1 MLRKQC
7 PGVNQTNRCHS
18 RPSRS
23 ETMDERAAESDLNE
37 VYEDARGELP
47 VDDQSNDEF
56 EDVQS
61 DRPLSEQFDEQTIGD
76 GKSEIRSSRSSDKQD
91 ADQSSRKNRSVEES
105 DGEQDRKPD
114 EEQDGESD
122 RESDEKSSNTEQDNE
137 KQKEP
142 SEATTQTTEQP
153 DSDLQYSE
161 EELNEKL
168 LRSTEL
174 KEAGNVHFKS
184 QEYEKS
190 LELYSKALAECPN
203 RFGDKKAI
211 ILNNK
216 AVCRWKLLERSSEQ
230 LNFGDAPVKT
240 EFDEIIADLSRAIE
254 LNPGYFKPYLKRA
267 EFNQR
272 FGGDKLDNALED
284 YQKVLEMTP
293 QGKLRD
299 EIKYEIVKLQKQ
311 IEERN
316 EKLKQEMFA
325 QLKNLGNLCLRPF
338 GLSTDNFKLQ
348 QNENGGYS
356 VNFQQ

>member
-1 MLRKQC
+1 
-7 PGVNQTNRCHS
+7 
-18 RPSRS
+18 
-23 ETMDERAAESDLNE
+23 MDEQAADNELNE

-47 VDDQSNDEF
+47 ADDQSNDEF

-61 DRPLSEQFDEQTIGD
+61 ERQLNEKFDEQTIGD
-76 GKSEIRSSRSSDKQD
+76 GNSEIRSNETR
-91 ADQSSRKNRSVEES
+91 S
-105 DGEQDRKPD
+105 DGEQDAGQRGRKKNESDGEPD
-114 EEQDGESD
+114 EEAPGTGQAEDDKQE
-122 RESDEKSSNTEQDNE
+122 DEQPCGAATKRPD
-137 KQKEP
+137 EP
-142 SEATTQTTEQP
+142 P
-153 DSDLQYSE
+153 DSDLQFTE

-174 KEAGNVHFKS
+174 KDEGNVHFKS

-203 RFGDKKAI
+203 RFGDTKAI
-211 ILNNK
+211 ILNNQ
-216 AVCRWKLLERSSEQ
+216 AVCRWRLLLERSSDSP
-230 LNFGDAPVKT
+230 NFGDEKVKA
-240 EFDEIIADLSRAIE
+240 EFDEIVADLSRAIE
-254 LNPGYFKPYLKRA
+254 LNPSYFKPYLKRA
-267 EFNQR
+267 EFNRR

-293 QGKLRD
+293 NGKLRD
-299 EIKYEIVKLQKQ
+299 EIKYEIAKLQKE

-348 QNENGGYS
+348 QNESGGYS